1 MRHVIV
7 GCGRLGA
14 TLAKALVDEGH
25 DVTILDRDADALRR
39 LGSTF
44 RGHSMAGIAFD
55 QDLLENAGI
64 SHADGLATVT
74 NSDNTNFVLAAMAR
88 WRYQVPRV
96 VARIYDPTKAE
107 IYGRLG
113 IPTVS
118 PTRWGAARIEELLN
132 YAPVSPRL
140 DIADGD
146 IEIVDIETNALLAGR
161 SVEQLTVAET
171 LQIVAIV
178 RGGHGFIPTQSTLV
192 QAHDMLYI
200 AVRPAA
206 RGRLNALLG
215 IQ

>member
-1 MRHVIV
+1 MRYVII

-14 TLAKALVDEGH
+14 TLATTLADQGH
-25 DVTILDRDADALRR
+25 QITVIDRDEDALRH
-39 LGSTF
+39 LGRTF
-44 RGHSMAGIAFD
+44 RGERIAGVAFDQHILERAGIA
-55 QDLLENAGI
+55 L
-64 SHADGLATVT
+64 ADGLATVT
-74 NSDNTNFVLAAMAR
+74 NSDSTNFVLAAMAR
-88 WRYQVPRV
+88 WRYSVPRV

-132 YAPVSPRL
+132 YAPVTPRL

-146 IEIVDIETNALLAGR
+146 VEVVDVETNALLAGR
-161 SVEQLTVAET
+161 SVEQLTMAENM
-171 LQIVAIV
+171 QIVAIV
-178 RGGHGFIPTQSTLV
+178 RAGRGFIPTSGTLL
-192 QAHDMLYI
+192 QAHDTLYI

-215 IQ
+215 V

>member
-14 TLAKALVDEGH
+14 TLATALDDKAH
-25 DVTILDRDADALRR
+25 DVTVVDRDPEALRR
-39 LGSTF
+39 LEKTF
-44 RGHSMAGIAFD
+44 HGQRVVGIAFD
-55 QDLLENAGI
+55 RNILEDAGI

-132 YAPVSPRL
+132 YTPVTVRL
-140 DIADGD
+140 DIGDGD
-146 IEIVDIETNALLAGR
+146 VEIVDIEANALLAGR
-161 SVEQLTVAET
+161 PVEQLNMAET
-171 LQIVAIV
+171 MQVVAIV
-178 RGGHGFIPTQSTLV
+178 REGHGFIPIRTTLL
-192 QAHDMLYI
+192 QAHDILSI

-206 RGRLNALLG
+206 SGRLNALLG
-215 IQ
+215 AP

>member
-1 MRHVIV
+1 MRHIIV

-14 TLAKALVDEGH
+14 TLATALADEGH

-39 LGSTF
+39 LGKTF
-44 RGHSMAGIAFD
+44 RGHRIAGVAFD
-55 QDLLENAGI
+55 QDVLGNAGI
-64 SHADGLATVT
+64 NHADGLATVT

-96 VARIYDPTKAE
+96 VARVYDPTKAE
-107 IYGRLG
+107 IYVRLG

-132 YAPVSPRL
+132 YAPVTPRL

-146 IEIVDIETNALLAGR
+146 VEVVEIEANALLAGR
-161 SVEQLTVAET
+161 SVEQLGMAET
-171 LQIVAIV
+171 MQVVAIV
-178 RGGHGFIPTQSTLV
+178 RGGHGFIPTRSTLV

-206 RGRLNALLG
+206 RGRLNVLVEL
-215 IQ
+215 Q